1 MTTDQ
6 TFQNDRLTLKLIELA
21 FREDSLRGDITT
33 EPLNSEKI
41 CSAEIKAKEPLVI
54 CGTEIIKKVF
64 TFNGVA
70 ADITVGKKDGESVP
84 AGTVLA
90 KISSSAGNLLLSE
103 RIALNFFQRMSGI
116 ATLTSEYV
124 SCLFPKSVTKIT
136 DTRKTTP
143 GWRMLE
149 KYAVKTGG
157 GKNHRFG
164 LDDGILIKDNHIALA
179 GSIKKAVE
187 IVQQSGHHLS
197 RIEVETSNRKQV
209 AEALETGCD
218 IIMLDNMS
226 DEEVE
231 SCINLINGAAL
242 VEVSGGI
249 TKERIPQ
256 LSRMNV
262 DFISIGAL
270 THSSTSKDI
279 SMSFN

>member
-1 MTTDQ
+1 MTTARPCP
-6 TFQNDRLTLKLIELA
+6 FDRLTLKLIKLA
-21 FREDSLRGDITT
+21 FEEDSLRGDITT
-33 EPLNSEKI
+33 APLNSEKI
-41 CSAEIKAKEPLVI
+41 CKAEIKAKESLVV
-54 CGTEIIKKVF
+54 CGMEVMKSVF
-64 TFNGVA
+64 IFNGVP
-70 ADITVGKKDGESVP
+70 ADITVEKKDGETVP

-90 KISSSAGNLLLSE
+90 KISSEAGNLLLSE
-103 RIALNFFQRMSGI
+103 RIALNFLQRMSGI

-124 SCLFPKSVTKIT
+124 SCLSQGSGTKIT

-149 KYAVKTGG
+149 KYAVKTAGG
-157 GKNHRFG
+157 RNHRFG
-164 LDDGILIKDNHIALA
+164 LDDGILIKDNHIAMA

-187 IVQQSGHHLS
+187 TICESGHHLS
-197 RIEVETSNRKQV
+197 RIEVETSNEKQV
-209 AEALETGCD
+209 SEALEIGCD

-231 SCINLINGAAL
+231 SCIKLIDGAAL

-256 LSRMNV
+256 LSSMKV

-270 THSSTSKDI
+270 THSSISKDI
-279 SMSFN
+279 SMSFI